1 MKNSGHSSHA
11 TRVQQVCSSALH
23 ESDQSVN
30 EDPLSHSIRTKKC
43 IYAGVNLLPLL
54 PKLFIK
60 MFLWMLLCAKFVN
73 FAQVKT
79 KNKNK
84 LC

>member
-1 MKNSGHSSHA
+1 M
-11 TRVQQVCSSALH
+11 QQECSKSAQEQRIALH

-73 FAQVKT
+73 FAQVK
-79 KNKNK
+79 KKK
-84 LC
+84 KKKSASW